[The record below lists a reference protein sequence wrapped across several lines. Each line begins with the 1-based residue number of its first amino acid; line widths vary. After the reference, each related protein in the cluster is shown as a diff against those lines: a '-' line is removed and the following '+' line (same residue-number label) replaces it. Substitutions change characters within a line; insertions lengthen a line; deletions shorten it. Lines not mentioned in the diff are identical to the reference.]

1 MLPLME
7 FRSDLQSVIDVI
19 SNFIKVD
26 AAVFDTQSQLV
37 TSTESY
43 LHHKGKAVHAP
54 SIKEV
59 LINGN
64 VLVNKPGYMKSCIGC
79 RFREHCPATIEILSS
94 IKIGDEPIGV
104 ITLTSFSKEG
114 HDRITEDTHHYI
126 EVLNIVTKLISNI
139 VFQKHRK
146 NEFESLEKTLQGALD
161 LSADPLLTIDSNGLV
176 THINSSALNLFSFCN
191 FYTKSIFQLFPQKTI
206 DKILGGHSIINKRV
220 KINNFYANFSS
231 TPIKTDGVFTG
242 SVIHISQKK
251 LFSLNKK
258 NSIDVEP
265 SISLASIKGSSQ
277 IIQNLKAR
285 AKKIANSS
293 STVLITGETGTGK
306 GLLAKAIHHVSNRSN
321 GPFISVNCASIP
333 ETLFESE
340 LFGYEDGAFTGA
352 KKGGKPGR
360 FELASGGTLF
370 LDEIG
375 EMPLPMQAK
384 LLGVLQEFSFERV
397 GGITSIP
404 VDVRVI
410 AATNQNIEE
419 MVQKKEFRSD
429 LYYRLNVI
437 PIDLPPLKLRKS
449 DIKDLALEFLKQY
462 SLRLNKNILEFSNDV
477 MSLFTSYDW
486 PGNIRELQNI
496 VEYCVNIEESEAI
509 TLDSL
514 PERFLRNKIHS
525 ENKIKEKVQNTEL
538 EAIIAALDKYGWDV
552 KGKTAAAKELGIG
565 VRTLYRKLKNGGVG
579 VS

>member
-1 MLPLME
+1 MISLME
-7 FRSDLQSVIDVI
+7 FKSDLQAVIDVI
-19 SNFIKVD
+19 SNFINVD
-26 AAVFDTQSQLV
+26 AAVFDTQSHLV

-43 LHHKGKAVHAP
+43 LHHKGKTVHAP

-79 RFREHCPATIEILSS
+79 RFIEHCPATIEILSS

-114 HDRITEDTHHYI
+114 HDRITEDTNNYI
-126 EVLNIVTKLISNI
+126 DVLNIVTQLISNI
-139 VFQKHRK
+139 VFQRHRK
-146 NEFESLEKTLQGALD
+146 NEFESLEKKLQSVLD
-161 LSADPLLTIDSNGLV
+161 LSADALLTIDSNGIV
-176 THINSSALNLFSFCN
+176 THINSSAHNLFSFCN

-206 DKILGGHSIINKRV
+206 DRILDGHSILNKRV
-220 KINNFYANFSS
+220 KINNFYANISS
-231 TPIKTDGVFTG
+231 TPIRTDDIFTG
-242 SVIHISQKK
+242 AVIHISQKK
-251 LFSLNKK
+251 LFSLNKNK
-258 NSIDVEP
+258 TIDVEP
-265 SISLASIKGSSQ
+265 HISLASIKGNSET
-277 IIQNLKAR
+277 IQNLKTK
-285 AKKIANSS
+285 AKKIAGSS
-293 STVLITGETGTGK
+293 STILITGETGTGK

-360 FELASGGTLF
+360 FELAAGGTLF

-375 EMPLPMQAK
+375 EMPLHMQAK

-404 VDVRVI
+404 VDVRII

-419 MVQKKEFRSD
+419 MVQKKIFRSD

-449 DIKDLALEFLKQY
+449 DITALALEFLKQY
-462 SLRLNKNILEFSNDV
+462 NLRLNKNILEFSDDV
-477 MSLFTSYDW
+477 KSLFTSYNW

-496 VEYCVNIEESEAI
+496 VEYCVNIEESEVI
-509 TLDSL
+509 TLNSL
-514 PERFLRNKIHS
+514 PERFLRSKFHN
-525 ENKIKEKVQNTEL
+525 ENKIKAKVQNTEL

-552 KGKTAAAKELGIG
+552 NGKTAAAKELGVG
-565 VRTLYRKLKNGGVG
+565 VRTLYRKLKSGGI
-579 VS
+579 S